1 MAIKGF
7 VFNLAAVTAYPS
19 EPQIDL
25 GFYANTTTIVTDHPS
40 AVIYATLGGDAD
52 DTSINGARVAGI
64 QLQSPIKKLWLRRED
79 VEVTPE
85 DVIVRVTC
93 ESAPE

>member
-7 VFNLAAVTAYPS
+7 VIDLSNVTAYPTD
-19 EPQIDL
+19 PQIDL
-25 GFYANTTTIVTDHPS
+25 NFYANTTTIVSDHPS

-79 VEVTPE
+79 VEVDPT

-93 ESAPE
+93 ESSPE